1 MKELT
6 KLYYSIGEVSALT
19 DLPASVLRYWETEF
33 SGLRPPKNRAGK
45 RIYRLADIDRVQ
57 LIKKLLYADRF
68 TIEGAKKYF
77 KGEIPDS
84 DLPPPAAS
92 EPSSPPVV
100 TDDLRRGLREILD
113 ILER

>member
-19 DLPASVLRYWETEF
+19 GLPASVLRYWETEF
-33 SGLRPPKNRAGK
+33 SVLRPPKNRAGK
-45 RIYRLADIDRVQ
+45 RIYRPADIERVQ
-57 LIKKLLYADRF
+57 LIKKLLYDDRF
-68 TIEGAKKYF
+68 TIEGARKYF

-84 DLPPPAAS
+84 DLPTPPTPESASPLVAA
-92 EPSSPPVV
+92 
-100 TDDLRRGLREILD
+100 DDLRRGLRDILD

>member
-19 DLPASVLRYWETEF
+19 ELPASVLRYWETEF

-45 RIYRLADIDRVQ
+45 RIYRPSDIERVL
-57 LIKKLLYADRF
+57 LIKKLLYTDRF

-77 KGEIPDS
+77 KGEIPAA
-84 DLPPPAAS
+84 DLPVLTVNES
-92 EPSSPPVV
+92 LSPTVA